1 MTTGVTGQ
9 TLIVTGAGSGIGK
22 ALCERLLAAGN
33 NVVAV
38 DRDSDALGW
47 VQQSERLVV
56 VTGDIATETANA
68 EMVAAAE
75 ERFGRLDGVALN
87 AGINMSAPVGQQTM
101 ERFDEVIR
109 VNLRGQ
115 VLGIRAALPALER
128 AGGGS
133 IVLTSSMGGL
143 VGMAWRSAYGAAKAA
158 LINLAKTVAMEAGHK
173 AIRVNAVCPG
183 PILTG
188 LSAGVEQARPDFH
201 RFFTQST
208 ALKRFGEADE
218 VAAAIAFLLGPD
230 SSYITGAA
238 LPVDGGAIAGNNME
252 FHIT

>member
-1 MTTGVTGQ
+1 MTTGIAGQ
-9 TLIVTGAGSGIGK
+9 TVIVTGAGSGVGK
-22 ALCERLLAAGN
+22 ALCERLLASGD

-38 DRDSDALGW
+38 DRDLEVLGW
-47 VQQSERLVV
+47 AKASHRLVA
-56 VTGDIATETANA
+56 VTGDIATEEANTA
-68 EMVAAAE
+68 MVAAAE
-75 ERFGRLDGVALN
+75 DRFGRLDGVALN
-87 AGINMSAPVGQQTM
+87 AGINMSAAIEQQTM
-101 ERFDEVIR
+101 EQFDEVIR

-128 AGGGS
+128 TGGGS

-158 LINLAKTVAMEAGHK
+158 LVNLARTIAMEVGHK

-188 LSAGVEQARPDFH
+188 LSAGVEQARPDFY

-208 ALKRFGEADE
+208 ALKRFGQAHE

-238 LPVDGGAIAGNNME
+238 IPVDGGAIAGNNME